1 MINVHQ
7 NGQPFD
13 DLLAETIRSLS
24 APENQEDPA
33 WETLRGN
40 GQAADGQ
47 VSVLVGPDGRLAELN
62 LNPRVMRMASEDLA
76 REILTAVNAALDDL
90 RAGIPGLD
98 PAAVMDPRKLTESL
112 EDVHADV
119 TRRLDEFASGIELA
133 VRRLE
138 ER

>member
-1 MINVHQ
+1 MHQ
-7 NGQPFD
+7 NGQRFD
-13 DLLAETIRSLS
+13 DMLAEGIRSLS
-24 APENQEDPA
+24 LLEGLGDPA
-33 WETLRGN
+33 ENTLQGS

-47 VSVLVGPDGRLAELN
+47 VSVLVGPDGRLAALN

-90 RAGIPGLD
+90 RASIPGLD
-98 PAAVMDPRKLTESL
+98 PAAIPDPGRLAESL
-112 EDVHADV
+112 EGVHADV
-119 TRRLDEFASGIELA
+119 TRRLDEFASGIEFT

>member
-1 MINVHQ
+1 MHRNEQHF
-7 NGQPFD
+7 GD
-13 DLLAETIRSLS
+13 MLAEGIRSLS
-24 APENQEDPA
+24 DLESLRDSAEDV
-33 WETLRGN
+33 LLGS
-40 GQAADGQ
+40 GQAANGQ
-47 VSVLVGPDGRLAELN
+47 VSALAGPDGRLRELN

-98 PAAVMDPRKLTESL
+98 PAALPNPQALVEDLGGIHTDVM
-112 EDVHADV
+112 
-119 TRRLDEFASGIELA
+119 RRLEEFAAGIEST

>member
-1 MINVHQ
+1 MSSTHEDGRRFGDMLSESV
-7 NGQPFD
+7 
-13 DLLAETIRSLS
+13 RSLGEADGAQDS
-24 APENQEDPA
+24 E
-33 WETLRGN
+33 WETLRGG

-47 VSVLVGPDGRLAELN
+47 VSVLVGPDGRLREVN

-90 RAGIPGLD
+90 RMNVPGLD
-98 PAAVMDPRKLTESL
+98 PATVPDPGALARSL
-112 EDVHADV
+112 EGVHDDVM
-119 TRRLDEFASGIELA
+119 RRMDEFAAGIEST

>member
-1 MINVHQ
+1 MHQ
-7 NGQPFD
+7 NGKRFD
-13 DLLAETIRSLS
+13 DMLAESIRSLS
-24 APENQEDPA
+24 SPENQGDP
-33 WETLRGN
+33 LQGSGR
-40 GQAADGQ
+40 AADGQ
-47 VSVLVGPDGRLAELN
+47 VGVLVGPDGRLAALN

-90 RAGIPGLD
+90 RANIPGLD
-98 PAAVMDPRKLTESL
+98 PAAIPDPGRLAESL

-119 TRRLDEFASGIELA
+119 TRRLDEFASGIEST

>member
-1 MINVHQ
+1 MHQ

-24 APENQEDPA
+24 GLEDPGDPA
-33 WETLRGN
+33 PETLRGS

-98 PAAVMDPRKLTESL
+98 PAAILDPRRLTESL
-112 EDVHADV
+112 EDVQADV
-119 TRRLDEFASGIELA
+119 ARRLDEFASGVELA

>member
-1 MINVHQ
+1 MHQ

-24 APENQEDPA
+24 ALEDPGDPA
-33 WETLRGN
+33 PETLRGS

-98 PAAVMDPRKLTESL
+98 PAAILDPRRLTESL
-112 EDVHADV
+112 EDVQADV
-119 TRRLDEFASGIELA
+119 ARRLDEFASGVELA